1 MIDLLGLVIFAV
13 IVGIGLLD
21 LQSGLGPI
29 AMYRS
34 PAGARLAAVDSGD
47 RGDGNQPEKPAPTR

>member
-21 LQSGLGPI
+21 LKSGLGPF
-29 AMYRS
+29 AVYRS
-34 PAGARLAAVDSGD
+34 PTGARLVTVDTGD